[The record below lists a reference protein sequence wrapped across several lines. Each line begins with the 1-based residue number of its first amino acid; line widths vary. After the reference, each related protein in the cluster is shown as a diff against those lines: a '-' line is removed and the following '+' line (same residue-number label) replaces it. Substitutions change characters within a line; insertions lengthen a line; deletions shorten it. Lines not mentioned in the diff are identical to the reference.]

1 MNENEIVTGTE
12 VPTESVTD
20 APVSEE
26 NVVSNESTVSDTADM
41 TEEAAADISEAES
54 EETSLSLPEG
64 LDAEALISSI
74 AADGVS
80 EVMSEVGITE
90 EICVETAV
98 VTQPVVVPET
108 VMKTE
113 ATSVIT
119 EPVTEMATE
128 VAKVVEDATAETDM
142 TEIVAVPET
151 PNGVMGFVQNNSAV
165 VGVPAAIIALA
176 VTFLAITRRT
186 RPNRGVIEDT
196 DDVKE
201 NMNARERDA
210 ARLEAYKPK
219 KKDKRSQKVAKEK
232 EKKDFAKKVLN
243 TIPYKKILSDD
254 IFFLGKKM
262 YSKAYTFDDINF
274 NLSDEEQ
281 QYMYLERYIEFLSI
295 LDDTVDCQICCWNSQ
310 INMEDFKKKTLIPT
324 KADDLFEYRYEFNSR
339 VLEENIRKGQN
350 AIQKHMYIT
359 LTIKAP
365 DEETAI
371 RRFKSL
377 DITATNT
384 FNRIGNTNMRVLTS
398 QERVGMLKDFFVGT
412 DDMPVPQ
419 LTEKDYEKGIDKL
432 YCAPDYFDFK
442 KDYFM
447 FNNTYAKT
455 IYIREY
461 PSTATSE
468 ILTELLATGIEIMVT
483 TNIETYDSAEARKLV
498 QHQITAID
506 TDMAKREVK
515 AAQHG
520 NFSNQMPQRIKNQR
534 DAMVSVYDKI
544 TMKDQKLFMTNMQ
557 ILIKAESFE
566 ELNNNLEV
574 IESTLKRSGCIKGE
588 MAWEQEHGM
597 CDCLPVGYQ
606 RKFGWLRTMPSESVA
621 IFMPFN
627 VKEMQMENSVY
638 YGLNMLSH
646 NIILF
651 DRMKGLVNPSGFV
664 LACPGSG
671 KSFTVKREIVNVFLG
686 YEDAD
691 ILVIDPEREYWKLA
705 EAFGGEVVKFSN
717 GSKNHINPFDFDFRL
732 LEDEEIDII
741 ADKCQLLTSFISC
754 MDSKHPL
761 NAQEKSFVD
770 RCVRKAYAK
779 SNVLTTLD
787 PADMPTLGTFL
798 ECMKEETEN
807 INKDMKDKLI
817 ITVDMYVNGSAKYF
831 DNQTNV
837 NTKNRFI
844 AYDIRDLNGNLKTQS
859 MLLILDYIWNRLSE
873 NRDKGRKTYI
883 YFDEAHLLFQDE
895 YSLDYLR
902 MLWKRARKYGGVL
915 TGITQNVEDLLKD
928 DKSRS
933 MLSNSEFLVLL
944 KQNPTDAAKLQD
956 ILHFTDSEI
965 QYVNDTPAGH
975 GILVLGGKTKIPF
988 YDEFPQNTKLY
999 SMMTTNFSET
1009 AKMLQEEMAQSVTF
1023 GARHFDRKKY
1033 KVVNHGTVS
1042 PRNVPNQNVR
1052 C

>member
-1 MNENEIVTGTE
+1 MNENEIVTGTA
-12 VPTESVTD
+12 VPEESVTA
-20 APVSEE
+20 APVGEE
-26 NVVSNESTVSDTADM
+26 NAVSNESTVSDTADM
-41 TEEAAADISEAES
+41 TEEAATDISEAES
-54 EETSLSLPEG
+54 EETFLSLPEDI
-64 LDAEALISSI
+64 DADALISSI
-74 AADGVS
+74 AAEGVS
-80 EVMSEVGITE
+80 EVMSEVGVTE
-90 EICVETAV
+90 EVVVETAV

-108 VMKTE
+108 VIETE
-113 ATSVIT
+113 AISVVT
-119 EPVTEMATE
+119 EPVTEIATE
-128 VAKVVEDATAETDM
+128 SAEVIEDATVE
-142 TEIVAVPET
+142 TEISETVAVPET
-151 PNGVMGFVQNNSAV
+151 PNGVMGFVQNNPAV

-176 VTFLAITRRT
+176 VAFLAVTRRT
-186 RPNRGVIEDT
+186 RPKRGIIENN

-210 ARLEAYKPK
+210 ARLEANRPK

-243 TIPYKKILSDD
+243 TIPYKKILFDD

-310 INMEDFKKKTLIPT
+310 INIDDFKKKTLLPQ

-365 DEETAI
+365 DEETAR

-398 QERVGMLKDFFVGT
+398 QERVEMLKDFFVGT

-837 NTKNRFI
+837 NTKSRFI

-988 YDEFPQNTKLY
+988 YDEFPKDTKLY

-1009 AKMLQEEMAQSVTF
+1009 AKMLQEEMAQKEADAS
-1023 GARHFDRKKY
+1023 
-1033 KVVNHGTVS
+1033 
-1042 PRNVPNQNVR
+1042 
-1052 C
+1052 

>member
-1 MNENEIVTGTE
+1 MNENEIVTGTA
-12 VPTESVTD
+12 VPEESV
-20 APVSEE
+20 AEVPVSEE
-26 NVVSNESTVSDTADM
+26 NVLSDESVVS
-41 TEEAAADISEAES
+41 DISEMTKSDVSDVS
-54 EETSLSLPEG
+54 ETENAETSLSLPEG

-74 AADGVS
+74 AAEGVS
-80 EVMSEVGITE
+80 EVMSEVGMTE
-90 EICVETAV
+90 EVVVETAV

-113 ATSVIT
+113 AISVVT
-119 EPVTEMATE
+119 EPVTEIATE
-128 VAKVVEDATAETDM
+128 SAEVIEDATVE
-142 TEIVAVPET
+142 TEISETVAVPKT
-151 PNGVMGFVQNNSAV
+151 PNGVVGFVQSNLAV

-176 VTFLAITRRT
+176 VAFLAVTRRT
-186 RPNRGVIEDT
+186 RPKRGVIEDT

-210 ARLEAYKPK
+210 ARLEANKPK

-243 TIPYKKILSDD
+243 TLPYKKILSDD

-310 INMEDFKKKTLIPT
+310 INIDDFKKKTLLPQ

-365 DEETAI
+365 DEETAK

-398 QERVGMLKDFFVGT
+398 QERVEMLKDFFVGT

-419 LTEKDYEKGIDKL
+419 LTEKDYAKGIDKL

-597 CDCLPVGYQ
+597 CDCLPIGYQ

-837 NTKNRFI
+837 NTKSRFI

-988 YDEFPQNTKLY
+988 YDEFPKDTKLY

-1009 AKMLQEEMAQSVTF
+1009 AKMLQEEMAQKEADAS
-1023 GARHFDRKKY
+1023 
-1033 KVVNHGTVS
+1033 
-1042 PRNVPNQNVR
+1042 
-1052 C
+1052 

>member
-1 MNENEIVTGTE
+1 MNENEIVTGTAA
-12 VPTESVTD
+12 PTESVTA
-20 APVSEE
+20 APISEE
-26 NVVSNESTVSDTADM
+26 NFVSNESAVSDTADM
-41 TEEAAADISEAES
+41 TEEVATDISNFES
-54 EETSLSLPEG
+54 AETSISLPEDI
-64 LDAEALISSI
+64 DADALISSI
-74 AADGVS
+74 AAEGVS
-80 EVMSEVGITE
+80 EVMSEVGMTE
-90 EICVETAV
+90 EVVVETAV

-108 VMKTE
+108 VIKTE
-113 ATSVIT
+113 AISVVT
-119 EPVTEMATE
+119 EPVTEIATE
-128 VAKVVEDATAETDM
+128 SAEVIEDTTTETEM
-142 TEIVAVPET
+142 AEIVVVPEN
-151 PNGVMGFVQNNSAV
+151 PNGVVGFVQSNPAV

-176 VTFLAITRRT
+176 VAFLAVTRRT
-186 RPNRGVIEDT
+186 RPKRGIIEDT

-210 ARLEAYKPK
+210 ARLEANKPK

-243 TIPYKKILSDD
+243 TIPYKKILVDD
-254 IFFLGKKM
+254 IFFLGRKM

-295 LDDTVDCQICCWNSQ
+295 LDDTVDCQICCWNSR
-310 INMEDFKKKTLIPT
+310 INMEEFRKKTLLPQ
-324 KADDLFEYRYEFNSR
+324 KADSLFDYRYEFNSR

-398 QERVGMLKDFFVGT
+398 QERVEMLKDFFVGT

-419 LTEKDYEKGIDKL
+419 LTEKDYAKGIDKL

-621 IFMPFN
+621 IFIPFN

-686 YEDAD
+686 YDDAD

-975 GILVLGGKTKIPF
+975 EILVLGGKTKIPF
-988 YDEFPQNTKLY
+988 YDEFPKDTKLY

-1009 AKMLQEEMAQSVTF
+1009 AKMLQEEMAQKESET
-1023 GARHFDRKKY
+1023 
-1033 KVVNHGTVS
+1033 S
-1042 PRNVPNQNVR
+1042 
-1052 C
+1052 

>member
-1 MNENEIVTGTE
+1 MNENEIVTGTTA
-12 VPTESVTD
+12 PTESVTA

-26 NVVSNESTVSDTADM
+26 TAVSGESVTTDVT
-41 TEEAAADISEAES
+41 DISEVSASEMSEAEEIS
-54 EETSLSLPEG
+54 SSMILPEG
-64 LDAEALISSI
+64 IDAEALVSSI
-74 AADGVS
+74 AAEGVS
-80 EVMSEVGITE
+80 EVMSEVGIEQET
-90 EICVETAV
+90 VVQTAV
-98 VTQPVVVPET
+98 VTQPVV
-108 VMKTE
+108 TE
-113 ATSVIT
+113 AVIVT
-119 EPVTEMATE
+119 EPVISEIEMSEAAETVTEAAEITE
-128 VAKVVEDATAETDM
+128 SATAETEV
-142 TEIVAVPET
+142 TEVVAVPET
-151 PNGVMGFVQNNSAV
+151 PNGVMGFVQSNPAV

-176 VTFLAITRRT
+176 VAFLAVTRRT
-186 RPNRGVIEDT
+186 RPKRGIIENN

-210 ARLEAYKPK
+210 ARLEANKPK

-310 INMEDFKKKTLIPT
+310 INLDDFKKKTLLPQ

-365 DEETAI
+365 DEETAR

-398 QERVGMLKDFFVGT
+398 QERVEMLKDFFVGT

-419 LTEKDYEKGIDKL
+419 LTEKDFAKGIDKL

-557 ILIKAESFE
+557 ILIKAESYE

-597 CDCLPVGYQ
+597 CDCLPIGYQ
-606 RKFGWLRTMPSESVA
+606 RKFGWMRTMPSESVA

-787 PADMPTLGTFL
+787 PKDMPTLGTFL
-798 ECMKEETEN
+798 ECMKEENEN

-837 NTKNRFI
+837 NTKSRFI

-988 YDEFPQNTKLY
+988 YDEFPKDTKLY

-1009 AKMLQEEMAQSVTF
+1009 AKMLQEEMAQKESE
-1023 GARHFDRKKY
+1023 A
-1033 KVVNHGTVS
+1033 S
-1042 PRNVPNQNVR
+1042 
-1052 C
+1052 

>member
-1 MNENEIVTGTE
+1 
-12 VPTESVTD
+12 
-20 APVSEE
+20 
-26 NVVSNESTVSDTADM
+26 
-41 TEEAAADISEAES
+41 
-54 EETSLSLPEG
+54 
-64 LDAEALISSI
+64 
-74 AADGVS
+74 
-80 EVMSEVGITE
+80 
-90 EICVETAV
+90 
-98 VTQPVVVPET
+98 
-108 VMKTE
+108 
-113 ATSVIT
+113 
-119 EPVTEMATE
+119 
-128 VAKVVEDATAETDM
+128 
-142 TEIVAVPET
+142 
-151 PNGVMGFVQNNSAV
+151 
-165 VGVPAAIIALA
+165 
-176 VTFLAITRRT
+176 
-186 RPNRGVIEDT
+186 
-196 DDVKE
+196 
-201 NMNARERDA
+201 
-210 ARLEAYKPK
+210 
-219 KKDKRSQKVAKEK
+219 
-232 EKKDFAKKVLN
+232 
-243 TIPYKKILSDD
+243 
-254 IFFLGKKM
+254 
-262 YSKAYTFDDINF
+262 
-274 NLSDEEQ
+274 
-281 QYMYLERYIEFLSI
+281 MYLERYIEFLSI
-295 LDDTVDCQICCWNSQ
+295 LDDTVDCQICCWNSR
-310 INMEDFKKKTLIPT
+310 INIDDFKKKTLLPQ

-365 DEETAI
+365 DEETAR

-398 QERVGMLKDFFVGT
+398 QERVEMLKDFFVGT

-419 LTEKDYEKGIDKL
+419 LTEKDFAKGIDKL

-557 ILIKAESFE
+557 ILIKAESYE
-566 ELNNNLEV
+566 ELNNNLEI

-621 IFMPFN
+621 IFIPFN

-807 INKDMKDKLI
+807 INQDMKDKLI

-837 NTKNRFI
+837 NTKSRFI

-988 YDEFPQNTKLY
+988 YDEFPKDTKLY

-1009 AKMLQEEMAQSVTF
+1009 AKMLQEEQAQKEAEAS
-1023 GARHFDRKKY
+1023 
-1033 KVVNHGTVS
+1033 
-1042 PRNVPNQNVR
+1042 
-1052 C
+1052 

>member
-1 MNENEIVTGTE
+1 
-12 VPTESVTD
+12 
-20 APVSEE
+20 
-26 NVVSNESTVSDTADM
+26 
-41 TEEAAADISEAES
+41 
-54 EETSLSLPEG
+54 
-64 LDAEALISSI
+64 
-74 AADGVS
+74 
-80 EVMSEVGITE
+80 
-90 EICVETAV
+90 
-98 VTQPVVVPET
+98 
-108 VMKTE
+108 
-113 ATSVIT
+113 
-119 EPVTEMATE
+119 
-128 VAKVVEDATAETDM
+128 
-142 TEIVAVPET
+142 
-151 PNGVMGFVQNNSAV
+151 
-165 VGVPAAIIALA
+165 
-176 VTFLAITRRT
+176 R
-186 RPNRGVIEDT
+186 
-196 DDVKE
+196 
-201 NMNARERDA
+201 
-210 ARLEAYKPK
+210 PK

-310 INMEDFKKKTLIPT
+310 INLDDFKKKTLLPQ

-365 DEETAI
+365 DEETAR

-398 QERVGMLKDFFVGT
+398 QERVEMLKDFFVGT

-419 LTEKDYEKGIDKL
+419 LTEKDFAKGIDKL

-557 ILIKAESFE
+557 ILIKAESYE

-597 CDCLPVGYQ
+597 CDCLPIGYQ

-787 PADMPTLGTFL
+787 PKDMPTLGTFL
-798 ECMKEETEN
+798 ECMKEENEN

-837 NTKNRFI
+837 NTKSRFI

-988 YDEFPQNTKLY
+988 YDEFPKDTKLY

-1009 AKMLQEEMAQSVTF
+1009 AKMLQEEMAQKESE
-1023 GARHFDRKKY
+1023 AL
-1033 KVVNHGTVS
+1033 
-1042 PRNVPNQNVR
+1042 
-1052 C
+1052 

>member
-12 VPTESVTD
+12 IPTESVTA

-26 NVVSNESTVSDTADM
+26 NFVSNESIVSDTDDM
-41 TEEAAADISEAES
+41 TEEVATDISDFES
-54 EETSLSLPEG
+54 AETSISLPEDI
-64 LDAEALISSI
+64 DADALISSI
-74 AADGVS
+74 VAEGVS
-80 EVMSEVGITE
+80 EVMSEVGVTE
-90 EICVETAV
+90 EVVVETAV

-108 VMKTE
+108 VIETE
-113 ATSVIT
+113 AISVVT
-119 EPVTEMATE
+119 EPVTEIATE
-128 VAKVVEDATAETDM
+128 SAEVIEDATVE
-142 TEIVAVPET
+142 TEISETVAVPET
-151 PNGVMGFVQNNSAV
+151 PNGVVGFVQNNPAV

-176 VTFLAITRRT
+176 VAFLAITRRT
-186 RPNRGVIEDT
+186 RPKRGIIEDT

-210 ARLEAYKPK
+210 ARLEANKPK

-365 DEETAI
+365 DEETAK

-398 QERVGMLKDFFVGT
+398 QERVEMLKDFFVGT

-419 LTEKDYEKGIDKL
+419 LTEKDFAKGIDKL

-483 TNIETYDSAEARKLV
+483 TNIETYNSAEARKLV

-837 NTKNRFI
+837 NTKSRFI

-928 DKSRS
+928 DKSRL

-975 GILVLGGKTKIPF
+975 GILVLGGKTI
-988 YDEFPQNTKLY
+988 YRT
-999 SMMTTNFSET
+999 MMSSRRIQSCT
-1009 AKMLQEEMAQSVTF
+1009 A
-1023 GARHFDRKKY
+1023 
-1033 KVVNHGTVS
+1033 
-1042 PRNVPNQNVR
+1042 
-1052 C
+1052 

>member
-1 MNENEIVTGTE
+1 MNENEIVTGTAAS
-12 VPTESVTD
+12 TESVTA
-20 APVSEE
+20 APISEE
-26 NVVSNESTVSDTADM
+26 NFVSNESVVFDITDM
-41 TEEAAADISEAES
+41 TEEAATDISEVES

-64 LDAEALISSI
+64 IDAEALISNI
-74 AADGVS
+74 AAEGVS
-80 EVMSEVGITE
+80 EVMNEVGFTE
-90 EICVETAV
+90 KVVETSV

-108 VMKTE
+108 VMETE
-113 ATSVIT
+113 AISVVT
-119 EPVTEMATE
+119 EPVTEIATE
-128 VAKVVEDATAETDM
+128 SAEVIEDATVE
-142 TEIVAVPET
+142 TEISETVVVPET
-151 PNGVMGFVQNNSAV
+151 PNGVVGFVQSNPAV

-176 VTFLAITRRT
+176 VAFLAITRRT
-186 RPNRGVIEDT
+186 RPKRGIIENN

-210 ARLEAYKPK
+210 ARLEANRPK

-232 EKKDFAKKVLN
+232 EKKDFTKKVLN

-254 IFFLGKKM
+254 IFFMGKKM

-310 INMEDFKKKTLIPT
+310 INLDDFKKKTLLPQ

-365 DEETAI
+365 NEETAI

-398 QERVGMLKDFFVGT
+398 QERVEMLKDFFVGT

-506 TDMAKREVK
+506 TDVAKREVK

-837 NTKNRFI
+837 NTKSRFI

-988 YDEFPQNTKLY
+988 YDEFPKDTKLY

-1009 AKMLQEEMAQSVTF
+1009 AKMLQEEMAQKEADAS
-1023 GARHFDRKKY
+1023 
-1033 KVVNHGTVS
+1033 
-1042 PRNVPNQNVR
+1042 
-1052 C
+1052 

>member
-12 VPTESVTD
+12 IPAESVTA

-26 NVVSNESTVSDTADM
+26 SVVSNESSVPDTGEM
-41 TEEAAADISEAES
+41 TEEIISDVSETES
-54 EETSLSLPEG
+54 VESSLSLPEG

-74 AADGVS
+74 AAEGVS

-90 EICVETAV
+90 EVVETSV

-108 VMKTE
+108 VIETE
-113 ATSVIT
+113 AISVVT
-119 EPVTEMATE
+119 EPVTEIATE
-128 VAKVVEDATAETDM
+128 SAEVIEDTTAET
-142 TEIVAVPET
+142 EISETVAVPDT
-151 PNGVMGFVQNNSAV
+151 PDGVMGFVQSNPAV
-165 VGVPAAIIALA
+165 VGVPTAIIALA
-176 VTFLAITRRT
+176 AAFLAITRRT
-186 RPNRGVIEDT
+186 RPKRGIIEDT

-210 ARLEAYKPK
+210 ARLEANRPK

-243 TIPYKKILSDD
+243 TLPYKKILSDD

-310 INMEDFKKKTLIPT
+310 INLDDFKKKTLLPQ

-365 DEETAI
+365 DEETAR

-398 QERVGMLKDFFVGT
+398 QERVEMLKDFFVGT

-557 ILIKAESFE
+557 ILIKAESYE

-597 CDCLPVGYQ
+597 CDCLPIGYQ
-606 RKFGWLRTMPSESVA
+606 RKFGWMRTMPSESVA

-787 PADMPTLGTFL
+787 PKDMPTLGTFL

-837 NTKNRFI
+837 NTKSRFI

-988 YDEFPQNTKLY
+988 YDEFPKDTKLY

-1009 AKMLQEEMAQSVTF
+1009 AKMLQEEMAQKESET
-1023 GARHFDRKKY
+1023 
-1033 KVVNHGTVS
+1033 S
-1042 PRNVPNQNVR
+1042 
-1052 C
+1052 

>member
-1 MNENEIVTGTE
+1 MNENEIVTGTG
-12 VPTESVTD
+12 VPTESVTA
-20 APVSEE
+20 APISEE
-26 NVVSNESTVSDTADM
+26 NFVSNESAVSDTADM
-41 TEEAAADISEAES
+41 TEEVATDISNFES
-54 EETSLSLPEG
+54 AETSLSLPEG

-74 AADGVS
+74 AAEGVS

-90 EICVETAV
+90 EISVETAV

-108 VMKTE
+108 VIETE
-113 ATSVIT
+113 AISVIT
-119 EPVTEMATE
+119 EPVTDIATE
-128 VAKVVEDATAETDM
+128 SAEVIEDVTVE
-142 TEIVAVPET
+142 TEISETVAVPET
-151 PNGVMGFVQNNSAV
+151 PDGVMGFVQSNPAV
-165 VGVPAAIIALA
+165 VGVPTAIIAMA
-176 VTFLAITRRT
+176 VAFLAITRRT
-186 RPNRGVIEDT
+186 RPKRGIIKDT

-210 ARLEAYKPK
+210 ARLEANKPK
-219 KKDKRSQKVAKEK
+219 KKAKRSQKVAKEK

-243 TIPYKKILSDD
+243 TIPYKKILDDD
-254 IFFLGKKM
+254 IFSLGKKM

-310 INMEDFKKKTLIPT
+310 INIDDFKKKTLLPQ
-324 KADDLFEYRYEFNSR
+324 KADDLFEYRYEFNSK
-339 VLEENIRKGQN
+339 VLEENIHKGQN

-359 LTIKAP
+359 LTIKAS
-365 DEETAI
+365 DEETAR

-398 QERVGMLKDFFVGT
+398 QERVEMLKDFFVGT

-787 PADMPTLGTFL
+787 PKDMPTLGTFL

-837 NTKNRFI
+837 NTKSRFI

-988 YDEFPQNTKLY
+988 YDEFPKDTKLY

-1009 AKMLQEEMAQSVTF
+1009 AKMLQEEMAQKEADAS
-1023 GARHFDRKKY
+1023 
-1033 KVVNHGTVS
+1033 
-1042 PRNVPNQNVR
+1042 
-1052 C
+1052 

>member
-1 MNENEIVTGTE
+1 MNENETVTGTT
-12 VPTESVTD
+12 VLAESATA
-20 APVSEE
+20 APVSEVDE
-26 NVVSNESTVSDTADM
+26 NAVSDTDEM
-41 TEEAAADISEAES
+41 TEEAITEAES
-54 EETSLSLPEG
+54 AETSLSLPEG
-64 LDAEALISSI
+64 IDAEALVSSI
-74 AADGVS
+74 VAEGVS
-80 EVMSEVGITE
+80 EVMSEIGITE
-90 EICVETAV
+90 EITVETEAVTQPFVTEAAV
-98 VTQPVVVPET
+98 VTEQILSET
-108 VMKTE
+108 VISEAAEIEAEAAEVTDIVAEETE
-113 ATSVIT
+113 IT
-119 EPVTEMATE
+119 EV
-128 VAKVVEDATAETDM
+128 
-142 TEIVAVPET
+142 VAVPET
-151 PNGVMGFVQNNSAV
+151 PNGVMGFVQNNPAV

-176 VTFLAITRRT
+176 VAFLVITRRT
-186 RPNRGVIEDT
+186 RPKRGVIEDT
-196 DDVKE
+196 DDVRE

-210 ARLEAYKPK
+210 ARLEANRPK

-243 TIPYKKILSDD
+243 TIPYKKILVDD
-254 IFFLGKKM
+254 IFFLGRKM

-295 LDDTVDCQICCWNSQ
+295 LDDTVDCQICCWNSR
-310 INMEDFKKKTLIPT
+310 INIDDFKKKTLLPQ

-365 DEETAI
+365 DEETAR

-398 QERVGMLKDFFVGT
+398 QERVEMLKDFFVGT

-419 LTEKDYEKGIDKL
+419 LTEKDFAKGIDKL

-557 ILIKAESFE
+557 ILIKAESYE
-566 ELNNNLEV
+566 ELNNNLEI

-621 IFMPFN
+621 IFIPFN

-807 INKDMKDKLI
+807 INQDMKDKLI

-837 NTKNRFI
+837 NTKSRFI

-988 YDEFPQNTKLY
+988 YDEFPKDTKLY

-1009 AKMLQEEMAQSVTF
+1009 AKMLQEEQAQKEAEAS
-1023 GARHFDRKKY
+1023 
-1033 KVVNHGTVS
+1033 
-1042 PRNVPNQNVR
+1042 
-1052 C
+1052 

>member
-1 MNENEIVTGTE
+1 MNENEIVTGTTA
-12 VPTESVTD
+12 PAESLTA

-26 NVVSNESTVSDTADM
+26 TAVSVESVTTDVT
-41 TEEAAADISEAES
+41 DISEVSAS
-54 EETSLSLPEG
+54 EMSETEEISSSMILPEG
-64 LDAEALISSI
+64 IDADALVSSI
-74 AADGVS
+74 ATEGVS
-80 EVMSEVGITE
+80 EVMSEVGIE
-90 EICVETAV
+90 QETVVQTAI
-98 VTQPVVVPET
+98 VTQPVV
-108 VMKTE
+108 TE
-113 ATSVIT
+113 AVIVT
-119 EPVTEMATE
+119 EPVISETEMSEAAEIVTEAAEVTDIVEEETEMTE
-128 VAKVVEDATAETDM
+128 V
-142 TEIVAVPET
+142 VAVPET
-151 PNGVMGFVQNNSAV
+151 PNGVMGFVQSNPAV
-165 VGVPAAIIALA
+165 VVVPAAIIALA
-176 VTFLAITRRT
+176 VAFLAVTRRT
-186 RPNRGVIEDT
+186 RPKRGIIENN

-210 ARLEAYKPK
+210 ARLEANRPK

-243 TIPYKKILSDD
+243 TIPYKKILADD
-254 IFFLGKKM
+254 IFFLGRKM

-310 INMEDFKKKTLIPT
+310 INLDDFKKKTLLPQ
-324 KADDLFEYRYEFNSR
+324 KADYLFEYRYEFNSR

-365 DEETAI
+365 DEETAR

-398 QERVGMLKDFFVGT
+398 QERLEMLKDFFVGT

-419 LTEKDYEKGIDKL
+419 LTEKDFAKGIDKL

-837 NTKNRFI
+837 NTKSRFI

-988 YDEFPQNTKLY
+988 YDEFPKDTKLY

-1009 AKMLQEEMAQSVTF
+1009 AKMLQEEMAQKEADAS
-1023 GARHFDRKKY
+1023 
-1033 KVVNHGTVS
+1033 
-1042 PRNVPNQNVR
+1042 
-1052 C
+1052 

>member
-12 VPTESVTD
+12 VPTESVTA

-26 NVVSNESTVSDTADM
+26 NVVSDESAVSDVSEM
-41 TEEAAADISEAES
+41 TENDVSDVSETENV
-54 EETSLSLPEG
+54 ETSISLPEDI
-64 LDAEALISSI
+64 DADALISSI
-74 AADGVS
+74 AAEGVS
-80 EVMSEVGITE
+80 EVMSEIGITE
-90 EICVETAV
+90 TKEIVETAI
-98 VTQPVVVPET
+98 VTQPVVSET
-108 VMKTE
+108 VIETD
-113 ATSVIT
+113 VISAIS
-119 EPVTEMATE
+119 EVTEIATE
-128 VAKVVEDATAETDM
+128 SAEVIEDATVE
-142 TEIVAVPET
+142 TEISETVAVPET
-151 PNGVMGFVQNNSAV
+151 PNGVVGFVQSNPAV

-176 VTFLAITRRT
+176 VAFLAITRRT
-186 RPNRGVIEDT
+186 RPKRGIIEDT

-210 ARLEAYKPK
+210 ARLEANKPK

-310 INMEDFKKKTLIPT
+310 INIDDFKKKTLLPQ
-324 KADDLFEYRYEFNSR
+324 KADDLFEYRYEFNSK
-339 VLEENIRKGQN
+339 VLEENIHKGQN

-359 LTIKAP
+359 LTIKAS
-365 DEETAI
+365 DEETAR

-398 QERVGMLKDFFVGT
+398 QERVEMLKDFFVGT

-597 CDCLPVGYQ
+597 CDCLPIGYQ

-787 PADMPTLGTFL
+787 PKDMPTLGTFL
-798 ECMKEETEN
+798 ECMKEENEN

-837 NTKNRFI
+837 NTKSRFI

-988 YDEFPQNTKLY
+988 YDEFPKDTKLY
-999 SMMTTNFSET
+999 SMMTTNFGET
-1009 AKMLQEEMAQSVTF
+1009 AKMLQEEMAQKEADAS
-1023 GARHFDRKKY
+1023 
-1033 KVVNHGTVS
+1033 
-1042 PRNVPNQNVR
+1042 
-1052 C
+1052 

>member
-1 MNENEIVTGTE
+1 MNENEIVTGTTA
-12 VPTESVTD
+12 PTESVTV

-26 NVVSNESTVSDTADM
+26 TAVSGESTVTDV
-41 TEEAAADISEAES
+41 TEISEGTDLPETES
-54 EETSLSLPEG
+54 GVTEQEAVSSSMTLPEG
-64 LDAEALISSI
+64 IDSDALISSI
-74 AADGVS
+74 AAEEVAEVVGEVSVS
-80 EVMSEVGITE
+80 EEYVTETAIVQEPLVTEAAVDTKAVVSETAESVVTEIVTEAAEVTDVVAEETEISEV
-90 EICVETAV
+90 
-98 VTQPVVVPET
+98 
-108 VMKTE
+108 
-113 ATSVIT
+113 
-119 EPVTEMATE
+119 
-128 VAKVVEDATAETDM
+128 
-142 TEIVAVPET
+142 VAVPET
-151 PNGVMGFVQNNSAV
+151 PNGVMGFMQSNPAV

-176 VTFLAITRRT
+176 VAFLAVTRRT
-186 RPNRGVIEDT
+186 RPKRGIIENN

-210 ARLEAYKPK
+210 ARLEANRPK

-310 INMEDFKKKTLIPT
+310 INLDDFKKKTLLPQ

-365 DEETAI
+365 DEETAR

-398 QERVGMLKDFFVGT
+398 QERVEMLKDFFVGT

-419 LTEKDYEKGIDKL
+419 LTEKDFAKGIDKL

-557 ILIKAESFE
+557 ILIKAESYE

-597 CDCLPVGYQ
+597 CDCLPIGYQ
-606 RKFGWLRTMPSESVA
+606 RKFGWMRTMPSESVA

-787 PADMPTLGTFL
+787 PKDMPTLGTFL
-798 ECMKEETEN
+798 ECMKEENEN

-837 NTKNRFI
+837 NTKSRFI

-988 YDEFPQNTKLY
+988 YDEFPKDTKLY

-1009 AKMLQEEMAQSVTF
+1009 AKMLQEEMAQKESE
-1023 GARHFDRKKY
+1023 A
-1033 KVVNHGTVS
+1033 S
-1042 PRNVPNQNVR
+1042 
-1052 C
+1052 

>member
-1 MNENEIVTGTE
+1 MNENETVTGTTAL
-12 VPTESVTD
+12 TESVTA

-26 NVVSNESTVSDTADM
+26 STISDVLETTENIIPDVSDTEM
-41 TEEAAADISEAES
+41 

-64 LDAEALISSI
+64 IDAEALVSSI
-74 AADGVS
+74 AAEGVS
-80 EVMSEVGITE
+80 EVMSEIGITE
-90 EICVETAV
+90 EITVETEAVTQPFVTEAAV
-98 VTQPVVVPET
+98 VTEQILSET
-108 VMKTE
+108 VISEAAEIEAEAAEVTDIVAEETE
-113 ATSVIT
+113 IT
-119 EPVTEMATE
+119 EV
-128 VAKVVEDATAETDM
+128 
-142 TEIVAVPET
+142 VAVPET
-151 PNGVMGFVQNNSAV
+151 PNGVMGFVQNNPAV

-176 VTFLAITRRT
+176 VAFLVITRRT
-186 RPNRGVIEDT
+186 RPKRGVIEDT
-196 DDVKE
+196 DDVRE

-210 ARLEAYKPK
+210 ARLEANRPK

-243 TIPYKKILSDD
+243 TIPYKKILVDD
-254 IFFLGKKM
+254 IFFLGRKM

-310 INMEDFKKKTLIPT
+310 INIDDFKKKTLIPQ

-398 QERVGMLKDFFVGT
+398 QERVEMLKDFFVGT

-419 LTEKDYEKGIDKL
+419 LTEKDFAKGIDKL

-837 NTKNRFI
+837 NTKSRFI

-988 YDEFPQNTKLY
+988 YDEFPKDTKLY

-1009 AKMLQEEMAQSVTF
+1009 AKMLQEEMAQKEADAS
-1023 GARHFDRKKY
+1023 
-1033 KVVNHGTVS
+1033 
-1042 PRNVPNQNVR
+1042 
-1052 C
+1052 

>member
-1 MNENEIVTGTE
+1 MNENETVTGTTAL
-12 VPTESVTD
+12 TESVTA

-26 NVVSNESTVSDTADM
+26 STISDVLETTENIIPDVSDTEM
-41 TEEAAADISEAES
+41 

-64 LDAEALISSI
+64 IDAEALVSSI
-74 AADGVS
+74 AAEGVS
-80 EVMSEVGITE
+80 EVMSEIGITE
-90 EICVETAV
+90 EITVETEAVTQPFVTEAAV
-98 VTQPVVVPET
+98 VTEQILSET
-108 VMKTE
+108 VISEAAEIEAEAAEVTDIVAEETE
-113 ATSVIT
+113 IT
-119 EPVTEMATE
+119 EV
-128 VAKVVEDATAETDM
+128 
-142 TEIVAVPET
+142 VAVPET
-151 PNGVMGFVQNNSAV
+151 PNGVMGFVQNNPAV

-176 VTFLAITRRT
+176 VAFLVITRRT
-186 RPNRGVIEDT
+186 RPKRGVIEDT
-196 DDVKE
+196 DDVRE

-210 ARLEAYKPK
+210 ARLEANRPK

-243 TIPYKKILSDD
+243 TIPYKKILVDD
-254 IFFLGKKM
+254 IFFLGRKM

-310 INMEDFKKKTLIPT
+310 INIDDFKKKTLIPQ

-398 QERVGMLKDFFVGT
+398 QERVEMLKDFFVGT

-419 LTEKDYEKGIDKL
+419 LTEKDFAKGIDKL

-557 ILIKAESFE
+557 ILIKAESYE
-566 ELNNNLEV
+566 ELNNNLEI

-621 IFMPFN
+621 IFIPFN

-807 INKDMKDKLI
+807 INQDMKDKLI

-837 NTKNRFI
+837 NTKSRFI

-988 YDEFPQNTKLY
+988 YDEFPKDTKLY

-1009 AKMLQEEMAQSVTF
+1009 AKMLQEEQAQKEAEAS
-1023 GARHFDRKKY
+1023 
-1033 KVVNHGTVS
+1033 
-1042 PRNVPNQNVR
+1042 
-1052 C
+1052 

>member
-1 MNENEIVTGTE
+1 MNENEIVTGTTA
-12 VPTESVTD
+12 PTESVTA

-26 NVVSNESTVSDTADM
+26 TAVSGESVTTDVT
-41 TEEAAADISEAES
+41 DISEVTAS
-54 EETSLSLPEG
+54 EISETEEISSSMTLPEG
-64 LDAEALISSI
+64 IDPDALISSI
-74 AADGVS
+74 AAEEVAEVVGEVSVS
-80 EVMSEVGITE
+80 EEYVTE
-90 EICVETAV
+90 TAIVQEPLVTEAAVETEAV
-98 VTQPVVVPET
+98 VSE
-108 VMKTE
+108 
-113 ATSVIT
+113 
-119 EPVTEMATE
+119 
-128 VAKVVEDATAETDM
+128 TAESVV
-142 TEIVAVPET
+142 TEIVTEVTEVSESSTAKTEVTEVVTVPET
-151 PNGVMGFVQNNSAV
+151 PNGVMGFVQSNPAV

-176 VTFLAITRRT
+176 VAFLAITRKT
-186 RPNRGVIEDT
+186 RPKRGIIENN

-210 ARLEAYKPK
+210 ARLEANKPK

-310 INMEDFKKKTLIPT
+310 INLDDFKKKTLLPQ

-365 DEETAI
+365 DEETAR

-398 QERVGMLKDFFVGT
+398 QERVEMLKDFFVGT

-419 LTEKDYEKGIDKL
+419 LTEKDFAKGIDKL

-557 ILIKAESFE
+557 ILIKAESYE

-597 CDCLPVGYQ
+597 CDCLPIGYQ
-606 RKFGWLRTMPSESVA
+606 RKFGWMRTMPSESVA

-787 PADMPTLGTFL
+787 PKDMPTLGTFL
-798 ECMKEETEN
+798 ECMKEENEN

-837 NTKNRFI
+837 NTKSRFI

-988 YDEFPQNTKLY
+988 YDEFPKDTKLY

-1009 AKMLQEEMAQSVTF
+1009 AKMLQEEMAQKESE
-1023 GARHFDRKKY
+1023 A
-1033 KVVNHGTVS
+1033 S
-1042 PRNVPNQNVR
+1042 
-1052 C
+1052 

>member
-1 MNENEIVTGTE
+1 MNENEIVTGTAA
-12 VPTESVTD
+12 PTESMTA

-26 NVVSNESTVSDTADM
+26 TAVSEESAGTDVSGISENIISSVNESAVTG
-41 TEEAAADISEAES
+41 S
-54 EETSLSLPEG
+54 EEISTEMTLPAG
-64 LDAEALISSI
+64 IDPDALISSI
-74 AADGVS
+74 AAEEVAEVVS
-80 EVMSEVGITE
+80 DVGIEQETVAQTAIVTKPVVTEAVIITEPIMSETEMSEVAEIATEAAEVTDIVAEETEITE
-90 EICVETAV
+90 V
-98 VTQPVVVPET
+98 
-108 VMKTE
+108 
-113 ATSVIT
+113 
-119 EPVTEMATE
+119 
-128 VAKVVEDATAETDM
+128 
-142 TEIVAVPET
+142 VAVPET

-165 VGVPAAIIALA
+165 VGVPAVIVALA
-176 VTFLAITRRT
+176 VAFLAITRRT
-186 RPNRGVIEDT
+186 RPKRGIIKNN

-210 ARLEAYKPK
+210 ARLEANRPK

-243 TIPYKKILSDD
+243 TLPYKKILQDD
-254 IFFLGKKM
+254 IFFLGRKM

-281 QYMYLERYIEFLSI
+281 QYMYLERYIEFQSI
-295 LDDTVDCQICCWNSQ
+295 LDDTVDCQICCWNSR
-310 INMEDFKKKTLIPT
+310 INIDDFKKKTLLSQ

-365 DEETAI
+365 DEETAR

-384 FNRIGNTNMRVLTS
+384 FNRIGNTNMRVLSS
-398 QERVGMLKDFFVGT
+398 QERVEMLKDFFVGT

-419 LTEKDYEKGIDKL
+419 LTEKDFAKGIDKL
-432 YCAPDYFDFK
+432 YCAPDYFDFR

-557 ILIKAESFE
+557 ILIKAESYE
-566 ELNNNLEV
+566 ELNNNLEI

-597 CDCLPVGYQ
+597 CDCLPIGYQ

-621 IFMPFN
+621 IFIPFN

-807 INKDMKDKLI
+807 INQDMKDKLI
-817 ITVDMYVNGSAKYF
+817 ITVDIYVNGSAKYF

-837 NTKNRFI
+837 NTKSRFI

-975 GILVLGGKTKIPF
+975 GILVLSGKTKIPF
-988 YDEFPQNTKLY
+988 YDEFPKDTKLY

-1009 AKMLQEEMAQSVTF
+1009 AKMLQEEQAQKESE
-1023 GARHFDRKKY
+1023 A
-1033 KVVNHGTVS
+1033 S
-1042 PRNVPNQNVR
+1042 
-1052 C
+1052 

>member
-1 MNENEIVTGTE
+1 MNPLNENEIVTGTAA
-12 VPTESVTD
+12 PTESVTA
-20 APVSEE
+20 APISEE
-26 NVVSNESTVSDTADM
+26 NFVSNESAVSDTSDM
-41 TEEAAADISEAES
+41 TEEVATDISDFES
-54 EETSLSLPEG
+54 AETSISLPKDI
-64 LDAEALISSI
+64 DADALISSI
-74 AADGVS
+74 AAEGVS
-80 EVMSEVGITE
+80 EVMSEVGMTE
-90 EICVETAV
+90 EVVVETAV

-108 VMKTE
+108 VIETE
-113 ATSVIT
+113 AISVVT
-119 EPVTEMATE
+119 EPVTEIATE
-128 VAKVVEDATAETDM
+128 SAEVIEDATVE
-142 TEIVAVPET
+142 TEISETVAVPET
-151 PNGVMGFVQNNSAV
+151 PNGVVGFVQSNPAV

-176 VTFLAITRRT
+176 VAFLAVTRRT
-186 RPNRGVIEDT
+186 RPKRGVIEDT

-210 ARLEAYKPK
+210 ARLEANKPK

-365 DEETAI
+365 DEETAR

-398 QERVGMLKDFFVGT
+398 QERVEMLKDFFVGT

-837 NTKNRFI
+837 NTKSRFI

-988 YDEFPQNTKLY
+988 YDEFPKDTKLY

-1009 AKMLQEEMAQSVTF
+1009 AKMLQEEMAQKEAETS
-1023 GARHFDRKKY
+1023 
-1033 KVVNHGTVS
+1033 
-1042 PRNVPNQNVR
+1042 
-1052 C
+1052 

>member
-1 MNENEIVTGTE
+1 MNENEITNE
-12 VPTESVTD
+12 QTESVTTP
-20 APVSEE
+20 AVPVSAVDES
-26 NVVSNESTVSDTADM
+26 NVSEMTGEPESFVSSEIVSEYITESVS
-41 TEEAAADISEAES
+41 TEI
-54 EETSLSLPEG
+54 SLPG
-64 LDAEALISSI
+64 GIDADELISSI
-74 AADGVS
+74 AAEEVAEIVS
-80 EVMSEVGITE
+80 ENAPEAV
-90 EICVETAV
+90 TAV
-98 VTQPVVVPET
+98 VTEVV
-108 VMKTE
+108 
-113 ATSVIT
+113 T
-119 EPVTEMATE
+119 EPVVIETTAVTEAIVSETVVESATQNSE
-128 VAKVVEDATAETDM
+128 VAESATSETVVSETV
-142 TEIVAVPET
+142 TVPET
-151 PNGVMGFVQNNSAV
+151 PNGAAAFIQNNPAV
-165 VGVPAAIIALA
+165 VGVPVAIIALA
-176 VTFLAITRRT
+176 AAFMAITRRT
-186 RPNRGVIEDT
+186 RPKRGVIEDVE
-196 DDVKE
+196 DVKE

-210 ARLEAYKPK
+210 ARLEANKPK
-219 KKDKRSQKVAKEK
+219 KKDKRSQKAAKEK

-243 TIPYKKILSDD
+243 TIPYKKILADD
-254 IFFLGKKM
+254 IFFLGRKM

-310 INMEDFKKKTLIPT
+310 INMEEFKRKTLLPV
-324 KADDLFEYRYEFNSR
+324 KADELFDYRHEFNTR

-365 DEETAI
+365 DEETAR

-384 FNRIGNTNMRVLTS
+384 FNRIGNTNMRVLS
-398 QERVGMLKDFFVGT
+398 SKERVEMLRDFFVGT
-412 DDMPVPQ
+412 DEMPVPK
-419 LTEKDYEKGIDKL
+419 LTEKDFAKGIDKL

-557 ILIKAESFE
+557 ILIKAESYE

-606 RKFGWLRTMPSESVA
+606 RKFGWMRTMPSESVA

-770 RCVRKAYAK
+770 RCVRKSYAK

-837 NTKNRFI
+837 NTKSRFI

-988 YDEFPQNTKLY
+988 YDEFPKDTKLY

-1009 AKMLQEEMAQSVTF
+1009 AKMLQEEQAQKAAEAS
-1023 GARHFDRKKY
+1023 
-1033 KVVNHGTVS
+1033 
-1042 PRNVPNQNVR
+1042 
-1052 C
+1052 

>member
-12 VPTESVTD
+12 VPTESVTA

-26 NVVSNESTVSDTADM
+26 NVVSDESAVYDVSEMTENDVSDVSE
-41 TEEAAADISEAES
+41 TENV
-54 EETSLSLPEG
+54 ETSLSLPEG
-64 LDAEALISSI
+64 IDAEALISSI
-74 AADGVS
+74 AAEGVS

-90 EICVETAV
+90 EISVETAV

-108 VMKTE
+108 VIETE
-113 ATSVIT
+113 AISVVT
-119 EPVTEMATE
+119 EPVTEIATE
-128 VAKVVEDATAETDM
+128 SAEVIEDATVE
-142 TEIVAVPET
+142 TEISETVAVPET
-151 PNGVMGFVQNNSAV
+151 PNGVVGFVQNNPAV

-176 VTFLAITRRT
+176 VAFLAITRRT
-186 RPNRGVIEDT
+186 RPKRGIIEDT
-196 DDVKE
+196 DDIKE

-210 ARLEAYKPK
+210 ARLEANRPK
-219 KKDKRSQKVAKEK
+219 KKDKRSRKVAKEK

-310 INMEDFKKKTLIPT
+310 INIDDFKKKTLLPQ

-365 DEETAI
+365 DEETAK

-398 QERVGMLKDFFVGT
+398 QERVEMLKDFFVGT

-419 LTEKDYEKGIDKL
+419 LTEKDFAKGIDKL

-498 QHQITAID
+498 QHQMTAID

-574 IESTLKRSGCIKGE
+574 IESTLKRSGCVKGE

-787 PADMPTLGTFL
+787 PKDMPTLGTFL

-837 NTKNRFI
+837 NTKSRFI

-988 YDEFPQNTKLY
+988 YDEFPKAMN
-999 SMMTTNFSET
+999 
-1009 AKMLQEEMAQSVTF
+1009 
-1023 GARHFDRKKY
+1023 
-1033 KVVNHGTVS
+1033 
-1042 PRNVPNQNVR
+1042 
-1052 C
+1052 

>member
-1 MNENEIVTGTE
+1 MNENEIVTGTTAS
-12 VPTESVTD
+12 TESVTA

-26 NVVSNESTVSDTADM
+26 TAVSGESVTADV
-41 TEEAAADISEAES
+41 TDISEVTAS
-54 EETSLSLPEG
+54 EMSETEEISSSMTLPEG
-64 LDAEALISSI
+64 IDPDALISSI
-74 AADGVS
+74 AAEGVS
-80 EVMSEVGITE
+80 EIMSEAGIE
-90 EICVETAV
+90 QETIVQTAI
-98 VTQPVVVPET
+98 VTQPVV
-108 VMKTE
+108 TE
-113 ATSVIT
+113 AVIVT
-119 EPVTEMATE
+119 EPVISETEMSEAAEIVTE
-128 VAKVVEDATAETDM
+128 AAEITESATAETDV
-142 TEIVAVPET
+142 TEVVAVPET
-151 PNGVMGFVQNNSAV
+151 PNGVMGFVQSNPAV

-176 VTFLAITRRT
+176 IAFLAITRRT
-186 RPNRGVIEDT
+186 RPKRGIIENN

-210 ARLEAYKPK
+210 ARLEANKPK
-219 KKDKRSQKVAKEK
+219 KKDKRSQKAAKEK

-310 INMEDFKKKTLIPT
+310 INLDDFKKKTLLPQ

-365 DEETAI
+365 DEETAR

-398 QERVGMLKDFFVGT
+398 QERVEMLKDFFVGT

-419 LTEKDYEKGIDKL
+419 LTEKDFAKGIDKL

-557 ILIKAESFE
+557 ILIKAESYE
-566 ELNNNLEV
+566 ELNNNLEI

-597 CDCLPVGYQ
+597 CDCLPIGYQ
-606 RKFGWLRTMPSESVA
+606 RKFGWMRTMPSESVA

-787 PADMPTLGTFL
+787 PKDMPTLGTFL
-798 ECMKEETEN
+798 ECMKEENEN

-837 NTKNRFI
+837 NTKSRFI

-988 YDEFPQNTKLY
+988 YDEFPKDTKLY

-1009 AKMLQEEMAQSVTF
+1009 AKMLQEEMAQKESE
-1023 GARHFDRKKY
+1023 A
-1033 KVVNHGTVS
+1033 S
-1042 PRNVPNQNVR
+1042 
-1052 C
+1052 

>member
-1 MNENEIVTGTE
+1 MNENEIVTGTT
-12 VPTESVTD
+12 VPTESVT
-20 APVSEE
+20 ASPVSEE
-26 NVVSNESTVSDTADM
+26 IVVSDESVVYDTAEV
-41 TEEAAADISEAES
+41 TEDISDVS
-54 EETSLSLPEG
+54 ETKNAETSLSLPEDI
-64 LDAEALISSI
+64 DADALISSI
-74 AADGVS
+74 AAEGVS
-80 EVMSEVGITE
+80 EVMNEVGITE
-90 EICVETAV
+90 EVVETSV

-108 VMKTE
+108 VIETE
-113 ATSVIT
+113 AISVVT
-119 EPVTEMATE
+119 EPVAEIATE
-128 VAKVVEDATAETDM
+128 SAEVIEDATVE
-142 TEIVAVPET
+142 TEISETVAVPET
-151 PNGVMGFVQNNSAV
+151 PNGVVGFVQNNPAV

-176 VTFLAITRRT
+176 VAFLAITRRT
-186 RPNRGVIEDT
+186 RPKRGIIEDT

-210 ARLEAYKPK
+210 ARLEANKPK

-398 QERVGMLKDFFVGT
+398 QERVEMLKDFFVGT

-419 LTEKDYEKGIDKL
+419 LTEKDLAKGIDKL

-597 CDCLPVGYQ
+597 CDCLPIGYQ
-606 RKFGWLRTMPSESVA
+606 RKFGWMRTMPSESVA
-621 IFMPFN
+621 IFIPFN

-837 NTKNRFI
+837 NTKSRFI

-988 YDEFPQNTKLY
+988 YDEFPKDTKLY

-1009 AKMLQEEMAQSVTF
+1009 AKMLQEEMAQKESE
-1023 GARHFDRKKY
+1023 A
-1033 KVVNHGTVS
+1033 S
-1042 PRNVPNQNVR
+1042 
-1052 C
+1052 

>member
-12 VPTESVTD
+12 IPTESVTA

-26 NVVSNESTVSDTADM
+26 NVLSDESTVSDVSEM
-41 TEEAAADISEAES
+41 TENDVSDVSEAENA
-54 EETSLSLPEG
+54 ETSLSLPEDI
-64 LDAEALISSI
+64 DADALISSI
-74 AADGVS
+74 AAEGVS

-90 EICVETAV
+90 EVVVETAV

-108 VMKTE
+108 VIETE
-113 ATSVIT
+113 AISVVT
-119 EPVTEMATE
+119 EPVTEIATE
-128 VAKVVEDATAETDM
+128 SAEVIEDTTAET
-142 TEIVAVPET
+142 EISETVEVLET
-151 PNGVMGFVQNNSAV
+151 PNGVVGFVQSNPAV
-165 VGVPAAIIALA
+165 VGIPAAIIALA
-176 VTFLAITRRT
+176 VAFLAVTRRT
-186 RPNRGVIEDT
+186 RPKRGIIEDT

-210 ARLEAYKPK
+210 ARLEANRPK
-219 KKDKRSQKVAKEK
+219 KKDKRSRKVAKEK

-398 QERVGMLKDFFVGT
+398 QERVEMLKDFFVGT

-621 IFMPFN
+621 IFIPFN

-837 NTKNRFI
+837 NTKSRFI

-873 NRDKGRKTYI
+873 NRDKGKKTYI

-988 YDEFPQNTKLY
+988 YDEFPKDTKLY

-1009 AKMLQEEMAQSVTF
+1009 AKMLQEEMAQKGSE
-1023 GARHFDRKKY
+1023 A
-1033 KVVNHGTVS
+1033 S
-1042 PRNVPNQNVR
+1042 
-1052 C
+1052 

>member
-12 VPTESVTD
+12 IPTESVTA
-20 APVSEE
+20 APISEE
-26 NVVSNESTVSDTADM
+26 NFVSNESAVFDTADM
-41 TEEAAADISEAES
+41 TEEVATDISDFES
-54 EETSLSLPEG
+54 AETSISLPEG
-64 LDAEALISSI
+64 IDAEALISSI
-74 AADGVS
+74 AAEGVS

-90 EICVETAV
+90 EISVETAV

-108 VMKTE
+108 VIETE
-113 ATSVIT
+113 AISVVT
-119 EPVTEMATE
+119 EPVTEIATE
-128 VAKVVEDATAETDM
+128 SAEVIEDATVE
-142 TEIVAVPET
+142 TEISETVAVPET
-151 PNGVMGFVQNNSAV
+151 PNGVVGFVQSNPAV

-176 VTFLAITRRT
+176 VAFLAITRRT
-186 RPNRGVIEDT
+186 RPKRGIIEDT

-210 ARLEAYKPK
+210 ARLEANRPK
-219 KKDKRSQKVAKEK
+219 KKDKRSRKVEKEK

-243 TIPYKKILSDD
+243 TIPYKKILFDD

-310 INMEDFKKKTLIPT
+310 INIDDFKKKTLLPQ

-365 DEETAI
+365 DEETAK

-398 QERVGMLKDFFVGT
+398 QERVEMLKDFFVGT

-419 LTEKDYEKGIDKL
+419 LTEKDFSKGIDKL

-557 ILIKAESFE
+557 ILIKAESYE

-597 CDCLPVGYQ
+597 CDCLPIGYQ
-606 RKFGWLRTMPSESVA
+606 RKFGWMRTMPSESVA

-837 NTKNRFI
+837 NTKSRFI

-988 YDEFPQNTKLY
+988 YDEFPKDTKLY

-1009 AKMLQEEMAQSVTF
+1009 AKMLQEEMAQKEADAS
-1023 GARHFDRKKY
+1023 
-1033 KVVNHGTVS
+1033 
-1042 PRNVPNQNVR
+1042 
-1052 C
+1052 

>member
-12 VPTESVTD
+12 IPAESVTA
-20 APVSEE
+20 APISEE
-26 NVVSNESTVSDTADM
+26 NFVSNESAVSDTADM
-41 TEEAAADISEAES
+41 TEEVATDISDFES
-54 EETSLSLPEG
+54 AETSISLPEDI
-64 LDAEALISSI
+64 DAEALISSI
-74 AADGVS
+74 AAEGVS
-80 EVMSEVGITE
+80 EVMSEAGITE
-90 EICVETAV
+90 EVVVETAV

-108 VMKTE
+108 VIETE
-113 ATSVIT
+113 AISVVT
-119 EPVTEMATE
+119 EPVTEIATE
-128 VAKVVEDATAETDM
+128 SAEVIEDATVE
-142 TEIVAVPET
+142 TEISETVAVPET
-151 PNGVMGFVQNNSAV
+151 PNGVVGFVQSNPAV

-176 VTFLAITRRT
+176 VAFLAITRRT
-186 RPNRGVIEDT
+186 RPKRGIIEDT
-196 DDVKE
+196 DDIKE

-210 ARLEAYKPK
+210 ARLEANRPK
-219 KKDKRSQKVAKEK
+219 KKDKRSRKVEKEK

-243 TIPYKKILSDD
+243 TIPYKKILFDD

-365 DEETAI
+365 DEETAK

-398 QERVGMLKDFFVGT
+398 QERVEMLKDFFVGT

-419 LTEKDYEKGIDKL
+419 LTERDFAKGIDKL

-817 ITVDMYVNGSAKYF
+817 ITVDMYVSGSAKYF

-837 NTKNRFI
+837 NTKSRFI

-988 YDEFPQNTKLY
+988 YDEFPKDTKLY

-1009 AKMLQEEMAQSVTF
+1009 AKMLQEEMAQKEADAS
-1023 GARHFDRKKY
+1023 
-1033 KVVNHGTVS
+1033 
-1042 PRNVPNQNVR
+1042 
-1052 C
+1052 

>member
-1 MNENEIVTGTE
+1 MNENETVTGTT
-12 VPTESVTD
+12 VLAESATA
-20 APVSEE
+20 APVSEVDE
-26 NVVSNESTVSDTADM
+26 NAVSDTDEM
-41 TEEAAADISEAES
+41 TKEAITEAES
-54 EETSLSLPEG
+54 AETSLSLPEG
-64 LDAEALISSI
+64 IDAEALVSSI
-74 AADGVS
+74 AAEGVS
-80 EVMSEVGITE
+80 EVMSEIGITE
-90 EICVETAV
+90 EITVETEAVTQPLITEAAV
-98 VTQPVVVPET
+98 VTEQILSE
-108 VMKTE
+108 
-113 ATSVIT
+113 
-119 EPVTEMATE
+119 
-128 VAKVVEDATAETDM
+128 
-142 TEIVAVPET
+142 TEISEAAEIEAEAAEVTDIVAEETEISEVVAVPET
-151 PNGVMGFVQNNSAV
+151 PNGVMEFVQNNPAV

-176 VTFLAITRRT
+176 VAFLAITRRT
-186 RPNRGVIEDT
+186 RPKRGIIENN

-210 ARLEAYKPK
+210 ARLEANRPK

-243 TIPYKKILSDD
+243 TIPYKKILADD
-254 IFFLGKKM
+254 IFFLGRKM

-295 LDDTVDCQICCWNSQ
+295 LDDTVDCQICCWNSR
-310 INMEDFKKKTLIPT
+310 INIDDFKKKTLLPQ

-365 DEETAI
+365 DEETAR

-377 DITATNT
+377 DITTTNT

-398 QERVGMLKDFFVGT
+398 QERVEMLKDFFVGT

-419 LTEKDYEKGIDKL
+419 LTEKDFAKGIDKL

-761 NAQEKSFVD
+761 NA
-770 RCVRKAYAK
+770 
-779 SNVLTTLD
+779 
-787 PADMPTLGTFL
+787 
-798 ECMKEETEN
+798 
-807 INKDMKDKLI
+807 
-817 ITVDMYVNGSAKYF
+817 
-831 DNQTNV
+831 
-837 NTKNRFI
+837 
-844 AYDIRDLNGNLKTQS
+844 
-859 MLLILDYIWNRLSE
+859 
-873 NRDKGRKTYI
+873 
-883 YFDEAHLLFQDE
+883 
-895 YSLDYLR
+895 
-902 MLWKRARKYGGVL
+902 
-915 TGITQNVEDLLKD
+915 
-928 DKSRS
+928 
-933 MLSNSEFLVLL
+933 
-944 KQNPTDAAKLQD
+944 
-956 ILHFTDSEI
+956 
-965 QYVNDTPAGH
+965 
-975 GILVLGGKTKIPF
+975 
-988 YDEFPQNTKLY
+988 
-999 SMMTTNFSET
+999 
-1009 AKMLQEEMAQSVTF
+1009 
-1023 GARHFDRKKY
+1023 
-1033 KVVNHGTVS
+1033 
-1042 PRNVPNQNVR
+1042 
-1052 C
+1052 

>member
-1 MNENEIVTGTE
+1 MNENEITNE
-12 VPTESVTD
+12 QTESVTTP
-20 APVSEE
+20 AVPVSAVDES
-26 NVVSNESTVSDTADM
+26 NVSEMTGEPESFVSSEIVSEYITESVS
-41 TEEAAADISEAES
+41 TEI
-54 EETSLSLPEG
+54 SLPG
-64 LDAEALISSI
+64 GIDADELISSI
-74 AADGVS
+74 AAEEVAEIVS
-80 EVMSEVGITE
+80 ENAPEAV
-90 EICVETAV
+90 TAV
-98 VTQPVVVPET
+98 VTEVV
-108 VMKTE
+108 
-113 ATSVIT
+113 T
-119 EPVTEMATE
+119 EPVVIETTAVTEAIVSETVVESATQNSE
-128 VAKVVEDATAETDM
+128 VAESATSEPVVSETV
-142 TEIVAVPET
+142 TVPET
-151 PNGVMGFVQNNSAV
+151 PNGAAAFIQNNPAV
-165 VGVPAAIIALA
+165 VGVPVAIIALA
-176 VTFLAITRRT
+176 AAFMAITRRT
-186 RPNRGVIEDT
+186 RPKRGVIEDVE
-196 DDVKE
+196 DVKE

-210 ARLEAYKPK
+210 ARLEANKPK
-219 KKDKRSQKVAKEK
+219 KKDKRSQKAAKEK

-243 TIPYKKILSDD
+243 TIPYKKILADD
-254 IFFLGKKM
+254 IFFLGRKM

-310 INMEDFKKKTLIPT
+310 INMEEFKRKTLLPV
-324 KADDLFEYRYEFNSR
+324 KADELFDYRHEFNTR

-365 DEETAI
+365 DEETAR

-384 FNRIGNTNMRVLTS
+384 FNRIGNTNMRVLS
-398 QERVGMLKDFFVGT
+398 SKERVEMLRDFFVGT
-412 DDMPVPQ
+412 DEMPVPK
-419 LTEKDYEKGIDKL
+419 LTEKDFAKGIDKL

-566 ELNNNLEV
+566 ELNNNLEI

-597 CDCLPVGYQ
+597 CDCLPIGYQ
-606 RKFGWLRTMPSESVA
+606 RKFGWMRTMPSESVA

-732 LEDEEIDII
+732 LDDDEIDII

-770 RCVRKAYAK
+770 RCVRKAYEK
-779 SNVLTTLD
+779 SGVLHTLNPD
-787 PADMPTLGTFL
+787 DMPTLGTFL

-807 INKDMKDKLI
+807 INQEMKDKLV

-837 NTKNRFI
+837 NTKSRFI

-988 YDEFPQNTKLY
+988 YDEFPKDTKLY

-1009 AKMLQEEMAQSVTF
+1009 AKMLQEEQAQKAAEAS
-1023 GARHFDRKKY
+1023 
-1033 KVVNHGTVS
+1033 
-1042 PRNVPNQNVR
+1042 
-1052 C
+1052 

>member
-1 MNENEIVTGTE
+1 MNENETVTGTTAL
-12 VPTESVTD
+12 TESVTA

-26 NVVSNESTVSDTADM
+26 STISDVLETTENIIPDVSDTEM
-41 TEEAAADISEAES
+41 

-64 LDAEALISSI
+64 IDAEALVSSI
-74 AADGVS
+74 AAEGVS
-80 EVMSEVGITE
+80 EVMSEIGITE
-90 EICVETAV
+90 EITVETEAVTQPFVTEAAV
-98 VTQPVVVPET
+98 VTEQILSET
-108 VMKTE
+108 EISETAEIVTE
-113 ATSVIT
+113 AAEVTDIVAEETEIT
-119 EPVTEMATE
+119 EA
-128 VAKVVEDATAETDM
+128 
-142 TEIVAVPET
+142 VAVPET
-151 PNGVMGFVQNNSAV
+151 PNGVMGFVQNNPAV

-176 VTFLAITRRT
+176 VAFLVITRRT
-186 RPNRGVIEDT
+186 RPKRGVIEDT
-196 DDVKE
+196 DDVRE

-210 ARLEAYKPK
+210 ARLEANRPK

-243 TIPYKKILSDD
+243 TIPYKKILVDD
-254 IFFLGKKM
+254 IFFLGRKM

-295 LDDTVDCQICCWNSQ
+295 LDDTVDCQICCWNSR
-310 INMEDFKKKTLIPT
+310 INIDDFKKKTLLPQ
-324 KADDLFEYRYEFNSR
+324 KADDLFEYRYEFNLR

-365 DEETAI
+365 DEETAR

-398 QERVGMLKDFFVGT
+398 QERVEMLKDFFVGT

-419 LTEKDYEKGIDKL
+419 LTEKDFAKGIDKL

-544 TMKDQKLFMTNMQ
+544 TMKDQKLFMTNML

-686 YEDAD
+686 YDDAD

-787 PADMPTLGTFL
+787 PKDMPTLGTFL
-798 ECMKEETEN
+798 KCMKEESEN

-837 NTKNRFI
+837 NTKSRFI

-944 KQNPTDAAKLQD
+944 KQNPIDAAKLQD

-988 YDEFPQNTKLY
+988 YDEFPKDTKLY

-1009 AKMLQEEMAQSVTF
+1009 AKMLQEEMAQKEADAS
-1023 GARHFDRKKY
+1023 
-1033 KVVNHGTVS
+1033 
-1042 PRNVPNQNVR
+1042 
-1052 C
+1052 

>member
-1 MNENEIVTGTE
+1 MNENEIVTGTTA
-12 VPTESVTD
+12 PAESLTA

-26 NVVSNESTVSDTADM
+26 TAVSVESVTTDVT
-41 TEEAAADISEAES
+41 DISEVSAS
-54 EETSLSLPEG
+54 EMSETEEISSSMILPEG
-64 LDAEALISSI
+64 IDADALVSSI
-74 AADGVS
+74 AAEGVS
-80 EVMSEVGITE
+80 EVMSEVGIE
-90 EICVETAV
+90 QETVVQTAI
-98 VTQPVVVPET
+98 VTQPVV
-108 VMKTE
+108 TE
-113 ATSVIT
+113 AVIVT
-119 EPVTEMATE
+119 EPVISETEMSEAAEIVTEAAEVTDIVEEETEMTE
-128 VAKVVEDATAETDM
+128 V
-142 TEIVAVPET
+142 VAVPET
-151 PNGVMGFVQNNSAV
+151 PNGVMGFVQNNPAV

-176 VTFLAITRRT
+176 VAFLAVTRRT
-186 RPNRGVIEDT
+186 RPKRGIIENN

-210 ARLEAYKPK
+210 ARLETNRPK
-219 KKDKRSQKVAKEK
+219 KKDKRSQKDAKEK

-310 INMEDFKKKTLIPT
+310 INLDDFKKKTLLPQ

-365 DEETAI
+365 DEETAR

-384 FNRIGNTNMRVLTS
+384 FDRIGNTNMRVLIS
-398 QERVGMLKDFFVGT
+398 QERVEMLKDFFVGT
-412 DDMPVPQ
+412 DDMPVPH
-419 LTEKDYEKGIDKL
+419 LTEKDFAKGIDKL

-557 ILIKAESFE
+557 ILIKAESYE

-597 CDCLPVGYQ
+597 CDCLPIGYQ
-606 RKFGWLRTMPSESVA
+606 RKFGWMRTMPSESVA

-787 PADMPTLGTFL
+787 PKDMPTLGTFL

-837 NTKNRFI
+837 NTKSRFI

-988 YDEFPQNTKLY
+988 YDEFPKDTKLY

-1009 AKMLQEEMAQSVTF
+1009 ARMIQEEMAQKESE
-1023 GARHFDRKKY
+1023 A
-1033 KVVNHGTVS
+1033 S
-1042 PRNVPNQNVR
+1042 
-1052 C
+1052 

>member
-1 MNENEIVTGTE
+1 MNENEIVTGTA
-12 VPTESVTD
+12 VPVGE
-20 APVSEE
+20 A
-26 NVVSNESTVSDTADM
+26 NAVSNESTVSDTADM
-41 TEEAAADISEAES
+41 TEEATTDISEAES
-54 EETSLSLPEG
+54 EATSLSLPEG

-80 EVMSEVGITE
+80 EAMSEAGITE
-90 EICVETAV
+90 EVVVETAV

-108 VMKTE
+108 VMETE
-113 ATSVIT
+113 AVSVIT
-119 EPVTEMATE
+119 EPVTDIATE
-128 VAKVVEDATAETDM
+128 SAEVIEDATAETKISE
-142 TEIVAVPET
+142 TVAVPET
-151 PNGVMGFVQNNSAV
+151 PNGIVGFVQSNPAV

-176 VTFLAITRRT
+176 VAFLAITRRT
-186 RPNRGVIEDT
+186 RPKRGVIEDT

-210 ARLEAYKPK
+210 ARLEANKPK

-310 INMEDFKKKTLIPT
+310 INIDDFKKKTLLPQ

-365 DEETAI
+365 DEETAR

-398 QERVGMLKDFFVGT
+398 QERVEMLKDFFVGT
-412 DDMPVPQ
+412 DDMPVPV

-837 NTKNRFI
+837 NTKSRFI

-988 YDEFPQNTKLY
+988 YDEFPKDTKLY

-1009 AKMLQEEMAQSVTF
+1009 AKMLQEEQAQKEAEAS
-1023 GARHFDRKKY
+1023 
-1033 KVVNHGTVS
+1033 
-1042 PRNVPNQNVR
+1042 
-1052 C
+1052 